1 VVGETRGIERRSHD
15 EGSGERL
22 VRFAGLQVSAVMSHT
37 VELAYFPAG
46 FTSAGS
52 SQVCGA
58 DAQARGECAIEL
70 QLGLGSAISLED
82 AVRAGQEWKIPGT
95 DGALMGP
102 FIWVEF
108 DAAKQNMLP
117 LPLTAG
123 RKAKTIFKT
132 ERWEAAFPRY
142 FGEEPKTAKKKTH
155 QQLDAEWN
163 QLSPR
168 SKQTYTARQY
178 AETAAKDCVPPIN
191 EGPTH
196 TRVSHR
202 PQREGSMQDGVAYQI
217 LRGPP

>member
-1 VVGETRGIERRSHD
+1 
-15 EGSGERL
+15 
-22 VRFAGLQVSAVMSHT
+22 
-37 VELAYFPAG
+37 
-46 FTSAGS
+46 
-52 SQVCGA
+52 
-58 DAQARGECAIEL
+58 
-70 QLGLGSAISLED
+70 
-82 AVRAGQEWKIPGT
+82 
-95 DGALMGP
+95 MGP

-142 FGEEPKTAKKKTH
+142 FGEEPKAAKKKTH